1 VAKTTGMDSG
11 LRGRMNTL
19 VKLSLLIAVG
29 LQEFGCWIS
38 GVATVGFVNLSRIAG
53 SMSLVLIRAQAVLN
67 VRGNSFL
74 QGDSSNRVS
83 TNKWIGWKHP
93 NSMLS

>member
-1 VAKTTGMDSG
+1 MAKTTGMDSG

-29 LQEFGCWIS
+29 LQELGCWIS
-38 GVATVGFVNLSRIAG
+38 GVATVGFANLSRIAG

-74 QGDSSNRVS
+74 RGDSSNRVS

-93 NSMLS
+93 NSMSS